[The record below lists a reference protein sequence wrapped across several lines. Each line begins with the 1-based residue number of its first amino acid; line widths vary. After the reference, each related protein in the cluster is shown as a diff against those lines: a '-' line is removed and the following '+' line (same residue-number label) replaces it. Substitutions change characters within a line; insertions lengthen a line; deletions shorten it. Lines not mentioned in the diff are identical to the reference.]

1 MGIPIE
7 IIKIMNKLIKKMM
20 LQEKFYKSEN
30 KTDENKTNV

>member
-20 LQEKFYKSEN
+20 LREKIYKSEN